1 MVAPADMLLLAD
13 RAFASG
19 NYDEALEL
27 SERLAQSSHDPKAY
41 FTCGLIYEHGSS
53 KRGQDLAKAYQF
65 FDRLRIEWDSSEGD
79 VGCARI
85 IVNSRDV
92 ARIDAARKFCE
103 SAIDRDDFCY
113 AHLILG
119 RIQGEFLGMHRE
131 ARRSF
136 LRAAFKGSAWAMRL
150 YASSLMRTKSRL
162 GGAMAHVLVT
172 ILSPVYLLL
181 GGLSATRRG

>member
-1 MVAPADMLLLAD
+1 MAALADMFVLAD

-27 SERLAQSSHDPKAY
+27 SERLAHSSHDPKAY

-53 KRGQDLAKAYQF
+53 RRGQDIAKAYQF
-65 FDRLRIEWDSSEGD
+65 FDRLRTEWDSSEGD
-79 VGCARI
+79 AGCARI
-85 IVNSRDV
+85 IVNSGDD
-92 ARIDAARKFCE
+92 ARMEIARKYCE
-103 SAIDRDDFCY
+103 SAIARDDFCY

-119 RIQGEFLGMHRE
+119 RIQGEFLGMDRE

-150 YASSLMRTKSRL
+150 YASSLMRTRSRL

-172 ILSPVYLLL
+172 ILSPVYILV